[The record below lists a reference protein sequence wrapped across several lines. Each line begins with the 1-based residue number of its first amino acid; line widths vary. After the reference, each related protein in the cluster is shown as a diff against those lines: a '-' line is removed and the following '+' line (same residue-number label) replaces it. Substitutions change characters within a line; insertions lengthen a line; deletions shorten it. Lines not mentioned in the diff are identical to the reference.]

1 MARFPNNKLA
11 VVIFSIALLAGF
23 IGSAVLYL
31 MNALDYI
38 PWLSSAVFA
47 VILVSA
53 VISSKEYTAYF
64 SKHNLIYKVILALAF
79 AFLITALI
87 AKPAYYLATILFGTI
102 GFDFTLTILMIII
115 NDQKKI

>member
-1 MARFPNNKLA
+1 MARFPNDKLA
-11 VVIFSIALLAGF
+11 VVIFSIALLAGL

-31 MNALDYI
+31 KNALDYV

-64 SKHNLIYKVILALAF
+64 RKHNLIYKVILALAF
-79 AFLITALI
+79 VFFIITLI
-87 AKPAYYLATILFGTI
+87 ARPTHYLAIILFGTI
-102 GFDFTLTILMIII
+102 GFDFTLAIIMIII
-115 NDQKKI
+115 NYQKKI

>member
-11 VVIFSIALLAGF
+11 VVIFSIDLLAGL

-38 PWLSSAVFA
+38 PWLSTTVFA

-53 VISSKEYTAYF
+53 VISSKEFTSYF
-64 SKHNLIYKVILALAF
+64 RKHNLIYKVILALAF
-79 AFLITALI
+79 AFLIIALL
-87 AKPAYYLATILFGTI
+87 ARPTYYLATLLVGTI
-102 GFDFTLTILMIII
+102 GFDFTLAILIIV
-115 NDQKKI
+115 NDQKKN